1 MRRPVVEERTSR
13 AAIFSWRLSLFATAV
28 AGIGVLAARQGLDPP
43 STVAVL
49 ISSAA
54 LACGGFLCALLAFAL
69 IWRSGDK
76 GAGQA
81 FAGMVLALLILAYPS
96 YLMAKARR
104 IPRLPDISTDLL
116 DPPVFSLSRQALAA
130 RGGASPPE
138 SPTAMRSAQARTYPK
153 ILPILVDLDGPEA
166 FAAVVKA
173 MTAAGWRIVEKTPPG
188 GRLGHGHVEAIAGSL
203 ILDFPYDITV
213 RIRPLAGQTRIDLRS
228 VARFAA
234 YDFGENPKNI
244 EKFESYLEAEV
255 IPEEK

>member
-1 MRRPVVEERTSR
+1 MSR
-13 AAIFSWRLSLFATAV
+13 AAVLSWRLSLFATAV
-28 AGIGVLAARQGLDPP
+28 GGVGVIAARLGLDPP
-43 STVAVL
+43 STIAVL
-49 ISSAA
+49 ISAA
-54 LACGGFLCALLAFAL
+54 TLACGGFLCAVLAFAL

-76 GAGQA
+76 GAGLA
-81 FAGMVLALLILAYPS
+81 LAGLALALLMLAYPA
-96 YLMAKARR
+96 YLLVKARR
-104 IPRLPDISTDLL
+104 LPALPDLSTDLL

-138 SPTAMRSAQARTYPK
+138 SPTAMRSAQARAHPK

-203 ILDFPYDITV
+203 LLDFPYDISV

-234 YDFGENPKNI
+234 YDFGENPRNI
-244 EKFESYLEAEV
+244 EKFEAFLEAEV